1 MTLSTGRKQPERRGI
16 KGQPPLEYPKT
27 AYILLWFPKPTE
39 TFVFREVMNLW
50 KFGLP
55 LKVFTL
61 YGEIA
66 DDLSAEMASVSD
78 RVERLG
84 IPYLKSVHRHFLYWW
99 KRDRRLTRDV
109 LRTLSLKRWSGPEK
123 TGENLWAF
131 FCGFALARRFE
142 EEGIEHI
149 HAPWASGPA
158 TAAWTASRLTGI
170 PFSFTGRAWD
180 IFTPDK
186 GLPDKLRA
194 ATLVR
199 SETGYNMG
207 HLAELLR
214 GDASKIHLTYNGIPL
229 TEHRESPVAMMPPYR
244 LLALGRFVG
253 KKGYE
258 YLLESC
264 KILQDEGLD
273 FRLNLVGDGPLRS
286 KLEKLAQELG
296 IEHRV
301 SFPGFLSYD
310 RVSELFHS
318 ADIFVMPSVVHSNG
332 DRDGIPTVIME
343 SLTHRVPVIATDVSG
358 IPEVIENRVTGLLIP
373 ERDSAAI
380 ADAVRTMIADRDSA
394 IAMAERG
401 RSKVQEQFDPDKNHR
416 KVLELYQQYFGSA
429 GTDSRT

>member
-1 MTLSTGRKQPERRGI
+1 VN
-16 KGQPPLEYPKT
+16 YPKT
-27 AYILLWFPKPTE
+27 AYILLWFPKPSE

-61 YGEIA
+61 YGEITQG
-66 DDLSAEMASVSD
+66 LSEEMASVSD

-84 IPYLKSVHRHFLYWW
+84 ISHAKSIHRHFLYWW
-99 KRDRRLTRDV
+99 KRDRRLTAEV
-109 LRTLSLKRWSGPEK
+109 LGTLSFDRWSGPEK

-180 IFTPDK
+180 IFTRDE
-186 GLPDKLRA
+186 GLPDKLKA

-199 SETGYNMG
+199 SETGYNIG
-207 HLAELLR
+207 YLGELLG
-214 GDASKIHLTYNGIPL
+214 GDTSKIHLTYNGIPL
-229 TEHRESPVAMMPPYR
+229 TARGESPVPMVPPYK

-258 YLLESC
+258 YLLEAC
-264 KILQDEGLD
+264 GILQDEGVDLH
-273 FRLNLVGDGPLRS
+273 LNLVGDGPLRS
-286 KLEKLAQELG
+286 KLEKLAQKTG
-296 IEHRV
+296 IRERV

-318 ADIFVMPSVVHSNG
+318 ADIFVMPSVVYSNG

-343 SLTHRVPVIATDVSG
+343 SLMHRVPVIATDVSG
-358 IPEVIENRVTGLLIP
+358 IPEVIEDRVTGLLIP
-373 ERDSAAI
+373 PRDSAAI
-380 ADAVRTMIADRDSA
+380 AEAVRTMISDRDA
-394 IAMAERG
+394 ALATAERG
-401 RSKVQEQFDPDKNHR
+401 RSKVREQFDPERNHG
-416 KVLELYQQYFGSA
+416 KVLELYQRYFGSGGDA
-429 GTDSRT
+429 RPARRTTT